1 MSNIGVNDKSE
12 SQAKDEVREEAASPQ
27 HYDIIVVGAGLVG
40 AAFALRMARI
50 FTDKASNNAKLKPGK
65 IALLEARPIPPSASP
80 SARTFDPQVVAL
92 TEGSRQ
98 WLDAL
103 DVWQRCEARACPYR
117 QMQVRD
123 GEGTG
128 CIEFDAA
135 EVQRANLGHIVENSL
150 LRASLLSA
158 IAEQDNIDLYCPAP
172 VESLRRDGETITVN
186 LANGEQLSS
195 SLVVAADG
203 ANSPTREQMGF
214 ELRTWGYEHTAI
226 TATIET
232 ERSHGFTARQW
243 FTPSGPLAFLPLR
256 ASVEDRPAQDRAQ
269 ARDQTHYV
277 SIVWSQTSAQA
288 ERLMALD
295 NAEFCRELTITSE
308 GALGTIESV
317 SQRLQFPLTQRHG
330 VDYVQPGIALIGD
343 AAHTIHPLAGQG
355 VNLGFSDA
363 RVLAEELGRALEQ
376 GSDLGG
382 LQTLKRYQRRRKPDN
397 LAMMATMEGFKRLF
411 EREELPVRLLR
422 NIGMSGLNRLQPLKN
437 SLIRQAMGLV

>member
-1 MSNIGVNDKSE
+1 VNDENVNK
-12 SQAKDEVREEAASPQ
+12 AKDELREDAASPQ

-50 FTDKASNNAKLKPGK
+50 FADNTSDKPGK
-65 IALLEARPIPPSASP
+65 IALLEARPIPSPASP
-80 SARTFDPQVVAL
+80 SAIVFDPQVVAL

-103 DVWQRCEARACPYR
+103 DVWQACADRACPYSR
-117 QMQVRD
+117 MSVRD

-135 EVQRANLGHIVENSL
+135 EVQRANLGHIVENRL
-150 LRASLLSA
+150 LRASLLGA
-158 IAEQDNIDLYCPAP
+158 IAEQDNIDLYCPAS
-172 VESLRRDGETITVN
+172 VESLRRDGEIITVN
-186 LANGEQLSS
+186 LPNDEQLTS

-203 ANSPTREQMGF
+203 ANSPIREQMGF

-226 TATIET
+226 TATIKT
-232 ERSHGFTARQW
+232 EKAHGFAARQW

-256 ASVEDRPAQDRAQ
+256 SSAEESPAEA
-269 ARDQTHYV
+269 HYV
-277 SIVWSQTSAQA
+277 SIVWSQKPDQA
-288 ERLMALD
+288 ERLIALD
-295 NAEFCRELTITSE
+295 EAAFCRELAITSE

-317 SQRLQFPLTQRHG
+317 SERVKFPLSQRHG

-355 VNLGFSDA
+355 VNLGFSDT

-422 NIGMSGLNRLQPLKN
+422 NIGMSGLNRLLPLKN

>member
-1 MSNIGVNDKSE
+1 MNNSKVSDKDVSKV
-12 SQAKDEVREEAASPQ
+12 QDDPQRQDGSPR
-27 HYDIIVVGAGLVG
+27 HYDIVVVGAGLIG

-50 FTDKASNNAKLKPGK
+50 FADNASSNSKDKPCK
-65 IALLEARPIPPSASP
+65 IALLEARAVPSPVTPSA
-80 SARTFDPQVVAL
+80 THFDPQVVAL
-92 TEGSRQ
+92 TEASRQ

-103 DVWQRCEARACPYR
+103 DVWQACRDRACPYSR
-117 QMQVRD
+117 MSVRD

-150 LRASLLSA
+150 LRASLLDA
-158 IAEQDNIDLYCPAP
+158 IGEQGNIDLFCPVT
-172 VESLRRDGETITVN
+172 VESLLRDGETTIVN
-186 LANGEQLSS
+186 LSTDEQLSTG
-195 SLVVAADG
+195 LVVAADG
-203 ANSPTREQMGF
+203 ANSPIRAQMGF
-214 ELRTWGYEHTAI
+214 ELRTWGYEHSAI
-226 TATIET
+226 TATLKAQKA
-232 ERSHGFTARQW
+232 HGFTARQW

-256 ASVEDRPAQDRAQ
+256 ASAQ
-269 ARDQTHYV
+269 AAPTEAHYV
-277 SIVWSQTSAQA
+277 SIVWSQTPERA

-295 NAEFCRELTITSE
+295 DAEFCRQLTIVSE
-308 GALGTIESV
+308 GVLGTIEEV

-363 RVLAEELGRALEQ
+363 RVLAEELQRALQ
-376 GSDLGG
+376 AGSAFGG
-382 LQTLKRYQRRRKPDN
+382 LQALKRYQRRRKPDN

-422 NIGMSGLNRLQPLKN
+422 NMGMSGLNRLSPLKN
-437 SLIRQAMGLV
+437 SLIRQAMGLT

>member
-1 MSNIGVNDKSE
+1 MSEIGVSDTNVNKV
-12 SQAKDEVREEAASPQ
+12 KDEVGEETVSPQ

-50 FTDKASNNAKLKPGK
+50 FTDNASNNGKSAK
-65 IALLEARPIPPSASP
+65 IALLEARPIPPAVSP
-80 SARTFDPQVVAL
+80 SATTFDPQVVAL

-98 WLDAL
+98 WLNTL
-103 DVWQRCEARACPYR
+103 DVWQSCEARACPYSR
-117 QMQVRD
+117 MQVRD

-158 IAEQDNIDLYCPAP
+158 IAAQDNIDLYCPAP
-172 VESLRRDGETITVN
+172 VESLRREGETITVN
-186 LANGEQLSS
+186 LANGDQLTS

-226 TATIET
+226 TATLKT
-232 ERSHGFTARQW
+232 EKPHGFTARQW

-256 ASVEDRPAQDRAQ
+256 SSAEDSPAQA
-269 ARDQTHYV
+269 HYV

-295 NAEFCRELTITSE
+295 KAEFCRELTITSE

-317 SQRLQFPLTQRHG
+317 SERLQFPLTQRHG
-330 VDYVQPGIALIGD
+330 VDYVQAGIALIGD

-363 RVLAEELGRALEQ
+363 RVLAEELGRAFEQ
-376 GSDLGG
+376 GSELGG

-422 NIGMSGLNRLQPLKN
+422 NIGMSGLNRLAPLKN
-437 SLIRQAMGLV
+437 RLIRQAMDLV

>member
-1 MSNIGVNDKSE
+1 MSNSKVSDKDVSKV
-12 SQAKDEVREEAASPQ
+12 KDDPKTEAASPQ

-50 FTDKASNNAKLKPGK
+50 FADNASDNSKHELGK
-65 IALLEARPIPPSASP
+65 IALLEARPIPSPVSP
-80 SARTFDPQVVAL
+80 SATTFDPQVVAL

-103 DVWQRCEARACPYR
+103 DVWQSCEARACPYSR
-117 QMQVRD
+117 MQVRD

-150 LRASLLSA
+150 LRASLLRA
-158 IAEQDNIDLYCPAP
+158 IAEQDNIDLCGPAP

-186 LANGEQLSS
+186 LLSGEQLTS

-203 ANSPTREQMGF
+203 ANSPIREQMGF

-226 TATIET
+226 TATLKT
-232 ERSHGFTARQW
+232 EKAHGSTARQW

-256 ASVEDRPAQDRAQ
+256 ASAEESPGENN
-269 ARDQTHYV
+269 YV
-277 SIVWSQTSAQA
+277 SIVWSQMPEQA

-295 NAEFCRELTITSE
+295 KAEFCRELTITSE

-317 SQRLQFPLTQRHG
+317 SERLQFPLTQRHG

-363 RVLAEELGRALEQ
+363 RVLAEELARALEQ
-376 GSDLGG
+376 SSGLGG

-422 NIGMSGLNRLQPLKN
+422 NIGMSGLDRLPSLKN
-437 SLIRQAMGLV
+437 SLIRQAMRLD